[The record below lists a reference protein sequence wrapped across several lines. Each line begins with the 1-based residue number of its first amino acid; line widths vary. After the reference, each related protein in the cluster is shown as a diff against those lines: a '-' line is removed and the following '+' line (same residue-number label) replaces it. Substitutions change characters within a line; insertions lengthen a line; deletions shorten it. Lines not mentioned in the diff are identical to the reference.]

1 MTQLVNNMDLR
12 DASASKNTFPKKSFG
27 FLLHDDP
34 NCLYCIKRLG
44 NILLRIYCE
53 YFRPQDRIKHLFNCE
68 KKKHLCHLDKY
79 RRSQFRAGDI
89 YGPHKSEDKV
99 GLSLNSPNTI
109 LSPLY
114 LTSDQTFHLEE

>member
-1 MTQLVNNMDLR
+1 MGLSVVRGLR
-12 DASASKNTFPKKSFG
+12 ALSNIFINFDKYDIQIKI
-27 FLLHDDP
+27 DDP
-34 NCLYCIKRLG
+34 NCLCCIKRLG

-89 YGPHKSEDKV
+89 YGPHISEDKV